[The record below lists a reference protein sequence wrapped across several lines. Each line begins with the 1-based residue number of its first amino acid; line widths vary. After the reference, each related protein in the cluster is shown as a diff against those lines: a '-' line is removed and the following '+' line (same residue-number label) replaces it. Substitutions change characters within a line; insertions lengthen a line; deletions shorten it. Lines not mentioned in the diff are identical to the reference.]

1 MSVVVWVS
9 RRKTVV
15 STAWLFAL
23 LLFLGGLLSAPSV
36 LAQERRTALVIGNSD
51 YHIAPLANPVNDAT
65 DMAATLERLGFQVDL
80 RLNLDRKGMRAA
92 IREFG
97 NKLKQGGV
105 GLFYYAGHG
114 VQVEGRNYLVPL
126 GTEIRAAD
134 EVVDEAID
142 AGLVMRKMESAGNP
156 VNIVILDAC
165 RDNPFVRDF
174 RSLERGLA
182 KMEGPLG
189 SLIAYAT
196 APGDTALDGEGRNG
210 LYTKH
215 LLTAM
220 TEPGLSIEQ
229 VFKRVR
235 NGVRRETGGEQIP
248 WEESSLTGDFYFIP
262 PSEDAPATAATP
274 PPPPVGH
281 LQVIS
286 GRPGSRITVNGV
298 ERGRADADGIFN
310 LTNLQTASVEVTVTT
325 GEGSWTKT
333 ANLLPGQW
341 TQLRFSPAPLPVKQP
356 TGRSS
361 ADSASAYCP
370 SEGTGLLLIQGFT
383 RRQDGR
389 RQSFTNPPE
398 LTAVLRAVFAEEGMN
413 LQDPGPE
420 RAGKI
425 FRRLQN
431 ERAKFMQTAHEEHI
445 SSLVLIRLA
454 AHQMPIEAVRTKM
467 HKLDISATMEVV
479 DIRHKKSA
487 AIRHRGFVIPSFS
500 FLDGLYETFPRKLRA
515 EVREL
520 VKTAA
525 AGCAGYRE
533 SSSGEGGNR
542 GLSSH
547 DAADPFPARKAPPAR
562 AGKFPDF
569 YYSSLGSGHRRRPS
583 PKSPSSVRGKHFS
596 R

>member
-9 RRKTVV
+9 RKQRVV
-15 STAWLFAL
+15 STACWLTL
-23 LLFLGGLLSAPSV
+23 LLFLGGLLSAPSI
-36 LAQERRTALVIGNSD
+36 LALERRTALVIGNSD
-51 YHIAPLANPVNDAT
+51 YSIAPLANPVNDAT

-80 RLNLDRKGMRAA
+80 RLNLDRRGMRSA

-97 NKLKQGGV
+97 NKLKAGGV

-114 VQVEGRNYLVPL
+114 VQVEGRNYLIPL
-126 GTEIRAAD
+126 AAEIRAAD

-215 LLTAM
+215 LLAAM

-262 PSEDAPATAATP
+262 PSGDAPATAATP

-298 ERGRADADGIFN
+298 ELGRADADGILN
-310 LTNLQTASVEVTVTT
+310 LTNLQATSVKVTVTT
-325 GEGSWTKT
+325 EEGSWTKT
-333 ANLLPGQW
+333 ASLLPGQW
-341 TQLRFSPAPLPVKQP
+341 TQLRFSPAPLPVKRP

-361 ADSASAYCP
+361 ADLSTAYC
-370 SEGTGLLLIQGFT
+370 SAEGSGLLLIQGFIL
-383 RRQDGR
+383 RQDGS
-389 RQSFTNPPE
+389 RQDFVNPPE
-398 LTAVLRAVFAEEGMN
+398 LSAALRAVFAEEGMS
-413 LQDPGPE
+413 LQSPGPE
-420 RAGKI
+420 RAAKI

-431 ERAKFMQTAHEEHI
+431 ERTKFMQTAHDERL

-454 AHQMPIEAVRTKM
+454 VHQMPIEAVRTKM
-467 HKLDISATMEVV
+467 HKLDISATMEMV
-479 DIRHKKSA
+479 DIRRKTTA
-487 AIRHRGFVIPSFS
+487 AMRHRSFTIPTLSLLS
-500 FLDGLYETFPRKLRA
+500 GLHETFPRKMRA
-515 EVREL
+515 EVREV

-525 AGCAGYRE
+525 AGCASYRA
-533 SSSGEGGNR
+533 SSSGEG
-542 GLSSH
+542 
-547 DAADPFPARKAPPAR
+547 DVADPLPQW
-562 AGKFPDF
+562 
-569 YYSSLGSGHRRRPS
+569 
-583 PKSPSSVRGKHFS
+583 
-596 R
+596 